1 MRCERGPD
9 IVQVTAGYLDLNP
22 VRAGLEAG
30 AEDYWWSGWR
40 AVLGADWGVI
50 AGFCDVMG

>member
-22 VRAGLEAG
+22 VRAG
-30 AEDYWWSGWR
+30 WR
-40 AVLGADWGVI
+40 LVLRTIGGVV
-50 AGFCDVMG
+50 GERFWERTGV